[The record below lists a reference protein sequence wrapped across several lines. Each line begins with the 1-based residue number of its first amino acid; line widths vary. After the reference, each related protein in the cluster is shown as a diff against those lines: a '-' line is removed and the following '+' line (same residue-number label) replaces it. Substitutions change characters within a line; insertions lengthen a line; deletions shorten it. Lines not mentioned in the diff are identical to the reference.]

1 MTVFD
6 ALAYPFMQRA
16 MAAGVLVGVMTSLL
30 GVLVVLRR
38 SAFFG
43 DAIAHAALTGVAVG
57 VLMGWNPLLAAMGI
71 GMGIAVSLQVME
83 RRSRLALD
91 TILGFVLPFFLAVGV
106 LLLSL
111 TPGYQPELVSFLFG
125 SILMVSRDSLLV
137 IVTITVVVLGFL
149 LRFRHQLIFA
159 TFDED
164 AAQLAGIRVGLVLT
178 SYYVL
183 LALVIIASIRTVG
196 TVLVTALLVIPAA
209 TAKLLAHSLRQMF
222 MLTPLLG
229 TAGVL
234 GGMLGSYYLDLP
246 SGPAIV
252 VLSGLIFL
260 GVGLSH
266 SAIRGTRKK
275 SG

>member
-1 MTVFD
+1 MIVLD

-16 MAAGVLVGVMTSLL
+16 LIAGVLVGVMTSLL

-43 DAIAHAALTGVAVG
+43 DAIAHAALAGVAIG
-57 VLMGWNPLLAAMGI
+57 VLTGWNPLLAAVGVGI
-71 GMGIAVSLQVME
+71 GIAMSLQAVE

-91 TILGFVLPFFLAVGV
+91 TLLGFVLPFFLALGV
-106 LLLSL
+106 LMLSL

-125 SILMVSRDSLLV
+125 SILTVSRDSLLV
-137 IVTITVVVLGFL
+137 IVIITLVVLGFL

-178 SYYVL
+178 TYYVL

-209 TAKLLAHSLRQMF
+209 TAKLLARSLLQMF
-222 MLTPLLG
+222 VLTPVLG
-229 TAGVL
+229 TASVL

-252 VLSGLIFL
+252 VLAGLLFL
-260 GVGLSH
+260 GVGVGR
-266 SAIRGTRKK
+266 SACTRTRRKIV
-275 SG
+275 